1 MSFLKVQFFVKLS
14 KLLMQFNLMTWGMNS
29 IKLVLRFHTNIRII
43 KVQ

>member
-14 KLLMQFNLMTWGMNS
+14 KLLMQFNLITWGMNS
-29 IKLVLRFHTNIRII
+29 IKLVLRVHTNIRII